1 MTTLTLFDDGT
12 HRNILL
18 EDLDQGLA
26 VQANQHLVIHGN
38 TGMLLDPG
46 GHKVYNRVLSAT
58 LGHLKGGELKYLLL
72 SHQDPD
78 IVAASNG
85 WLMTTDANA
94 YVPKIWLRFVPHFG
108 LDRLVES
115 RLHGVPDEG
124 MVLDLAG
131 VKMLIIGAHFLH
143 SPGNLQVYDPVS
155 KILYSGDLGA
165 SLGQPYREVP
175 DFQKHVPFI
184 EGFHRR
190 YIASNKA
197 MKLWA
202 AMVRKLDVE
211 TIAPQHGAMYRGK
224 DMVAKFVGWCE
235 GLACGLDLV
244 ESFPIPGR

>member
-1 MTTLTLFDDGT
+1 MSALTLFDDGT

-26 VQANQHLVIHGN
+26 VQANQHLVIHGDV
-38 TGMLLDPG
+38 GLLLDPG

-58 LGHLKGGELKYLLL
+58 LGHLKGGELKYLIL

-78 IVAASNG
+78 IVAAANG

-108 LDRLVES
+108 LDRLVEA
-115 RLHGVPDEG
+115 RLHGVEDGG
-124 MVLDLAG
+124 MVLDMNG
-131 VKMLIIGAHFLH
+131 VKMPIIGAHFLH
-143 SPGNLQVYDPVS
+143 SPGNLQVYDPVA

-175 DFQKHVPFI
+175 DFQRHIPFI

-190 YIASNKA
+190 YIACNKA
-197 MKLWA
+197 MRMWA

-211 TIAPQHGAMYRGK
+211 CIAPQHGAVYRGK
-224 DMVAKFVGWCE
+224 EMVAKFVSWCE
-235 GLACGLDLV
+235 GLACGVDLID
-244 ESFPIPGR
+244 SFTIPGR